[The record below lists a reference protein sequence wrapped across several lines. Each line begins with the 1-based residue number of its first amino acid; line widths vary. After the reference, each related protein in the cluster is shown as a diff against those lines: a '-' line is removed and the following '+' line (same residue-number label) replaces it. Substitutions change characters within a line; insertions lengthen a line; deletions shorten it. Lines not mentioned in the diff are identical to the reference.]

1 MSLLISQRLLASS
14 TQMLGVPPPPC
25 DVENVNMANS
35 LKPAPP
41 LAANLPIELPKVPW
55 PLHSRHRSVSPSV
68 AGVEQA
74 LLDAPFAASLAWAR
88 ELCWAKRLG

>member
-35 LKPAPP
+35 LKPFPP
-41 LAANLPIELPKVPW
+41 PRRQSSDRTAEG
-55 PLHSRHRSVSPSV
+55 SV
-68 AGVEQA
+68 AIAQPA
-74 LLDAPFAASLAWAR
+74 SICFAVCRW
-88 ELCWAKRLG
+88 C

>member
-41 LAANLPIELPKVPW
+41 SPPIFRSNYRRFRGHCAAGIDLFRRL
-55 PLHSRHRSVSPSV
+55 
-68 AGVEQA
+68 
-74 LLDAPFAASLAWAR
+74 SLV
-88 ELCWAKRLG
+88 LSKRF